1 MLAERYVLI
10 AQTRMVHFSEL
21 LTRRDHDTVISSAF
35 RVIYILVLPKFQLDV
50 KPPSYL
56 AWDQS
61 EIPVSICARYCINYY
76 LDKLGLN

>member
-1 MLAERYVLI
+1 MKLVFNI
-10 AQTRMVHFSEL
+10 SEDSSD
-21 LTRRDHDTVISSAF
+21 TTVISSAF

-61 EIPVSICARYCINYY
+61 EIPVSICAR
-76 LDKLGLN
+76 